1 MEERAI
7 HISSVNRE
15 KRGTSRPSDFTV
27 KFNPPLKLDHEMNTN
42 MPLTGIHS

>member
-15 KRGTSRPSDFTV
+15 KRGTNRPGDFTI
-27 KFNPPLKLDHEMNTN
+27 KFNLSLKLDPEKKT
-42 MPLTGIHS
+42 PTCS